1 MMTAIGAILI
11 LAGLTRLPFAGNI
24 PEPAISWALPLL
36 ISCILA
42 DVCAALG
49 MIAIKKITK
58 ACENSIIKL
67 RIAMQDFKRK

>member
-1 MMTAIGAILI
+1 MTTIGAILI

-49 MIAIKKITK
+49 MMGIEKITN
-58 ACENSIIKL
+58 AVETAIINFRVAL
-67 RIAMQDFKRK
+67 RNRRT

>member
-42 DVCAALG
+42 DICAALG
-49 MIAIKKITK
+49 MMGIEKITR
-58 ACENSIIKL
+58 AVEAAIINFRVAL
-67 RIAMQDFKRK
+67 RNRRT

>member
-49 MIAIKKITK
+49 MMGIEKITN
-58 ACENSIIKL
+58 AVETAIINFRVAL
-67 RIAMQDFKRK
+67 RNRRT

>member
-1 MMTAIGAILI
+1 MMTTIGAILI

-49 MIAIKKITK
+49 MMGIEKITK
-58 ACENSIIKL
+58 AVETSIINFRVAL
-67 RIAMQDFKRK
+67 RNRRT

>member
-24 PEPAISWALPLL
+24 PDPAISWALPLL

-49 MIAIKKITK
+49 MMGIEKITK
-58 ACENSIIKL
+58 AVETSIINFRVAL
-67 RIAMQDFKRK
+67 RNRRT

>member
-1 MMTAIGAILI
+1 MMTTIGAILI

-24 PEPAISWALPLL
+24 PDPAISWALPLL

-49 MIAIKKITK
+49 MMGIEKITN
-58 ACENSIIKL
+58 AVETAIINFRVAL
-67 RIAMQDFKRK
+67 RNRRT

>member
-1 MMTAIGAILI
+1 MMTTIGAILI

-49 MIAIKKITK
+49 MMGIEKITN
-58 ACENSIIKL
+58 AVETAIINFRVAL
-67 RIAMQDFKRK
+67 RNRRT